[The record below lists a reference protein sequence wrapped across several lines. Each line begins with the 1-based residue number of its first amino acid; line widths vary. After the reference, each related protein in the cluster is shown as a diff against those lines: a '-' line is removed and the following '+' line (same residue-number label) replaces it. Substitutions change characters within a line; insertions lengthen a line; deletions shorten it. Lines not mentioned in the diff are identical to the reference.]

1 MNIED
6 FRNHC
11 LAVKGAVEYF
21 PFGDDVLVYKVMGKV
36 FTYAGLTPRD
46 GRFIANMKCDPE
58 RSAELRE
65 RYEGIFFGPHSD
77 KKYWITVALES
88 DVPDRLIAELLLHS
102 VDEVV
107 RKLPRK
113 TREAYRQQF
122 PDTP

>member
-11 LAVKGAVEYF
+11 LAVKGAVECF
-21 PFGDDVLVYKVMGKV
+21 PFGDDTLVYKVMGKV

-58 RSAELRE
+58 RSAALRE

-113 TREAYRQQF
+113 AREAYRQI
-122 PDTP
+122 PDEEK